1 LDKAVII
8 LANEQPSKGFSQ
20 DKGTMLLCNKPLIKH
35 VFNIVNSIVDE
46 VIIVTNTQER
56 IEKYAEF
63 LPKTVKFVIDKQPIP
78 NPLSGTIVGLETV
91 QSKYVLLLPYDSPL
105 VNKELAILLLDL
117 AVGKTAAVP
126 RNSDN
131 EIEPLCSVYHT
142 QLALE
147 TAKQVAAEGA
157 TDLQTLVEKLRG
169 VRYISKMIVE
179 QLDPELQS
187 FFSVNTPLDLKRAT
201 IMLQGKKKQTKNKQ

>member
-1 LDKAVII
+1 VDKAAVI
-8 LANEQPSKGFSQ
+8 LANEQSKSFPK

-35 VFNIVNSIVDE
+35 VFNAISSIVDE
-46 VIIVTNTQER
+46 VIIVTSAQEQT
-56 IEKYAEF
+56 EKYAEL
-63 LPKTVKFVIDKQPIP
+63 LPKTVKLVIDKQPMQ
-78 NPLSGTIVGLETV
+78 NALSGTITGLETA

-105 VNKELAILLLDL
+105 VDKELAMLLLDL

-126 RNSDN
+126 RNADN

-142 QLALE
+142 KIALE
-147 TAKQVAAEGA
+147 TAKQVAAKGA
-157 TDLQTLVEKLRG
+157 IDLQTLVEKLQG

-187 FFSVNTPLDLKRAT
+187 FFSVNTPLDLNRAT
-201 IMLQGKKKQTKNKQ
+201 IMLQGKNKLPKNKC